1 MLLSLPL
8 WEQPKGEQGMKKS
21 IVHLVNS
28 VCIAVL
34 LLAVPGVLPAQT
46 STPSQPLATPQSPQS
61 TGNKVVAPQPSP
73 ANVQQGQTVAE
84 DETNQIYGLQGVLIE
99 TLDRKIVSEQSA
111 DQGFNPASAV
121 KLATALV
128 ALRNLGPQHRFTTGF
143 WTNGSFDKATGQ
155 ILGNL
160 YVTGRDPSFHYE
172 HGVMI
177 ARQLNGM
184 GIRSVTGDLVVAP
197 GFTMNFH
204 WSARSS
210 GDLLYDTLD
219 STLRSGE
226 AMRSWIYER
235 TALGDR
241 SALQTTPSVA
251 VMGEVLVGTV
261 VPGARLLL
269 AHKSSKLTDVLKV
282 LLCYSNNFMAER
294 IGDSLGGKE
303 AVRRQLITTLGIS
316 PVDIQLASLSGL
328 GVNRLTPR
336 AMMKVFRALR
346 DELQKNKLTPADIMP
361 VAGIDPGTL
370 EDRFTGPA
378 WQGSVIAKTGTLI
391 RTDGGASSLVG
402 QMRTAKGEVLLF
414 VILNQRGSVLR
425 FRENQDYL
433 VMQVQNSRGGPKAF
447 NYKPLTLTM
456 KLADTESISGS
467 PNSEFEPTPKTPANS
482 P

>member
-1 MLLSLPL
+1 
-8 WEQPKGEQGMKKS
+8 MKKS
-21 IVHLVNS
+21 IARFVNPFC
-28 VCIAVL
+28 VAIL
-34 LLAVPGVLPAQT
+34 LLAAPGILPAQ
-46 STPSQPLATPQSPQS
+46 SPAPQTPTPAQGPQS
-61 TGNKVVAPQPSP
+61 TGNKSGTLQPAPTTPPQAPTSNDGVV
-73 ANVQQGQTVAE
+73 
-84 DETNQIYGLQGVLIE
+84 QIYGLQGVLIE
-99 TLDRKIVSEQSA
+99 TLDGKTVSAQSP
-111 DQGFNPASAV
+111 DQGFNPASAI

-128 ALRNLGPQHRFTTGF
+128 ALRNFGPQHRFTTGF
-143 WTNGSFDKATGQ
+143 WTDGSFDKATGQ

-172 HGVMI
+172 HAVMI
-177 ARQLNGM
+177 ARQLNSL

-197 GFTMNFH
+197 GFTMNFSS
-204 WSARSS
+204 SARRSAEV
-210 GDLLYDTLD
+210 LYDTLD

-226 AMRSWIYER
+226 AFRAWTYER
-235 TALGDR
+235 AALRDQ
-241 SALQTTPSVA
+241 SALQTIPSVA

-261 VPGARLLL
+261 SPGAKLLL
-269 AHKSSKLTDVLKV
+269 THRSSKLTDVLKV

-303 AVRRQLITTLGIS
+303 AVRRQLVNTLGIS
-316 PVDIQLASLSGL
+316 PVDVQLASLSGL
-328 GVNRLTPR
+328 GVNRVTPR
-336 AMMKVFRALR
+336 AMMKILRALR
-346 DELQKNKLTPADIMP
+346 DELQKSRLNPADIMP
-361 VAGIDPGTL
+361 VAGVDPGTL

-414 VILNQRGSVLR
+414 VIMNQHGSVAR

-447 NYKPLTLTM
+447 NYKPLALTM
-456 KLADTESISGS
+456 KLADTESVSGS
-467 PNSEFEPTPKTPANS
+467 ANNEFEPNLKAPANS